1 MDSRKLKGLC
11 DTVLKFKS
19 ALNDTLKSE
28 NGEFH
33 VAVNGDKPLMFEG
46 LTQSIQDDPNS
57 YSVEIS
63 DLLFWHDPEAYMD
76 EMERWEGQ
84 QVKDQHV
91 EMLEYL
97 EESEQS
103 AVFSKL
109 VETIKKKRIAPFVG
123 AGLSKSCNFPLWGEA
138 IEKLVNKLEGVS
150 TSEQRAAQPA
160 LAYLEEVKQ
169 QLSEWHY
176 LEAVELLY
184 TNSKT
189 HVDSFVR
196 NTFELSAN
204 PAISGPVKL
213 LPKICDGCIVTTN
226 FDEVI
231 ETVFI
236 KDQKPIEG
244 YMHGTQ
250 TQHQFVAKL
259 IQGERCIL
267 KLHGT
272 VNDPETYILSEAQY
286 NDAYGHNA
294 SFDYTRPLAK
304 TLRQIFVSHS
314 LLFLGCSLEQDRT
327 LGLFQDVVD
336 SKAFDIP
343 DHFAFLPKPSDHE
356 KYLAK
361 EELLM
366 QAKIRPIWY
375 QAINGEDGI
384 SDHSG
389 LEKLLKLAID
399 ITAGRTRI

>member
-1 MDSRKLKGLC
+1 MDSRKLKGLSE
-11 DTVLKFKS
+11 TVLKFKS
-19 ALNDTLKSE
+19 ALNDTLNSE
-28 NGEFH
+28 NSEFH
-33 VAVNGDKPLMFEG
+33 ALINGNEPLTFEG
-46 LTQSIQDDPNS
+46 ITQSIHDKPNS

-63 DLLFWHDPEAYMD
+63 DLLFWHDPEAYM
-76 EMERWEGQ
+76 EEIERWEGKL
-84 QVKDQHV
+84 VKDQHT
-91 EMLEYL
+91 EMIEYL
-97 EESEQS
+97 EESEQY

-109 VETIKKKRIAPFVG
+109 VKTIKKKRIAPFVG
-123 AGLSKSCNFPLWGEA
+123 AGLSKPCNFPLWREA

-160 LAYLEEVKQ
+160 LAYLEEAKKH
-169 QLSEWHY
+169 LSERCY
-176 LEAVELLY
+176 IEVVELLY
-184 TNSKT
+184 KNSKT

-204 PAISGPVKL
+204 PTISGPVEL
-213 LPKICDGCIVTTN
+213 LPKICDGCIITTN

-236 KDQKPIEG
+236 KNRKPIVG

-250 TQHQFVAKL
+250 TQNLFAAKL

-272 VNDPETYILSEAQY
+272 VDNPETYIFSEAQY
-286 NDAYGHNA
+286 NDAYGNDA
-294 SFDYTRPLAK
+294 SFDYTKPLAK

-327 LGLFQDVVD
+327 LGLFQDVVN

-343 DHFAFLPKPSDHE
+343 DHFALLSKPSDHAE
-356 KYLAK
+356 YLAK
-361 EELLM
+361 EELLQ

-375 QAINGEDGI
+375 PVITDEDGK

-389 LEKLLKLAID
+389 LEKLLKVAID
-399 ITAGRTRI
+399 SAAGRTRT